1 MANNTFSILNSDYE
15 LAYGSVLNVL
25 YTDENPNTP
34 YAVQVI
40 ILGDFVKKAF
50 QDETDPETVTAI
62 PLNTYSTRIPLKN
75 EVVLLINALSK
86 NSTGFISRYRTYYI
100 DVVGLQANVHHNT
113 LPLTG
118 VNENSESQ
126 TSGNASEYES
136 AENGQTTTPTE
147 TSDENV
153 IDENFQLTENVKL
166 IQHYVGDTIFQGR
179 FGQSIRFS
187 STQKNTNLFT
197 KAPNWSEGT
206 GPITIIRNTKQTT
219 DTGKVNDF
227 VTEDFTNDDSVIVL
241 SSDQKL
247 NFEEGSKVSTSLNSK
262 GITSWRDS
270 AFGESSQ
277 ILLSSRRLIFN
288 SSQNEIVAFAKTGI
302 ALSTE
307 TSVTIDAQDDISL
320 NANRVEIGT
329 DASEQML
336 LGNAFQSWMEKFIDT
351 LSLLTVI
358 TPTGPA
364 SPLTSTPQWTQIET
378 LKAQLPDLLSEI
390 GFISKTTS
398 VSTSD
403 SVQTVSEPVPRQ
415 SVAERTQP
423 NEEKVQQ
430 LESEPA
436 PVDPQVQALIDLE
449 ITRFKYPGEPD
460 NLNT

>member
-1 MANNTFSILNSDYE
+1 MAGPRTFNLNSGDYE
-15 LAYGSVLNVL
+15 LAYGTVYDVI
-25 YTDENPNTP
+25 YTDNNPLTVYGVVVHMLERAVDP
-34 YAVQVI
+34 YAIDSTNIKTFIAV
-40 ILGDFVKKAF
+40 
-50 QDETDPETVTAI
+50 
-62 PLNTYSTRIPLKN
+62 PLNMNIQRIPLIN
-75 EVVLLINALSK
+75 ETVLLLKSPSSDSAITSMTYKIYYVDIVSLQSNVSHNTIPLIAEQPKL
-86 NSTGFISRYRTYYI
+86 NSTQG
-100 DVVGLQANVHHNT
+100 
-113 LPLTG
+113 
-118 VNENSESQ
+118 NS
-126 TSGNASEYES
+126 SEYE
-136 AENGQTTTPTE
+136 QTE
-147 TSDENV
+147 SGAVSDDSESDPV
-153 IDENFQLTENVKL
+153 DENFQQNSNNKPL
-166 IQHYVGDTIFQGR
+166 QHYVGDTIFQGR

-187 STQKNTNLFT
+187 STQKNSDLFI

-206 GPITIIRNTKQTT
+206 GPITIIRNTKQDT

-227 VTEDFTNDDSVIVL
+227 VTEDFTNDDSIIVL

-336 LGNAFQSWMEKFIDT
+336 LGNAFQSWMEQFIDT

-378 LKAQLPDLLSEI
+378 LKSQLPDLLSEI

-398 VSTSD
+398 VT
-403 SVQTVSEPVPRQ
+403 TGQ
-415 SVAERTQP
+415 SNNGVARPPLERTSIVETSQP
-423 NEEKVQQ
+423 DETAAAESEQRALEETDPEVQATFD
-430 LESEPA
+430 LESNRFRNSNEPG
-436 PVDPQVQALIDLE
+436 LTL
-449 ITRFKYPGEPD
+449 
-460 NLNT
+460 

>member
-1 MANNTFSILNSDYE
+1 
-15 LAYGSVLNVL
+15 
-25 YTDENPNTP
+25 
-34 YAVQVI
+34 
-40 ILGDFVKKAF
+40 
-50 QDETDPETVTAI
+50 
-62 PLNTYSTRIPLKN
+62 
-75 EVVLLINALSK
+75 
-86 NSTGFISRYRTYYI
+86 
-100 DVVGLQANVHHNT
+100 
-113 LPLTG
+113 
-118 VNENSESQ
+118 
-126 TSGNASEYES
+126 
-136 AENGQTTTPTE
+136 
-147 TSDENV
+147 
-153 IDENFQLTENVKL
+153 
-166 IQHYVGDTIFQGR
+166 
-179 FGQSIRFS
+179 
-187 STQKNTNLFT
+187 
-197 KAPNWSEGT
+197 
-206 GPITIIRNTKQTT
+206 
-219 DTGKVNDF
+219 
-227 VTEDFTNDDSVIVL
+227 
-241 SSDQKL
+241 
-247 NFEEGSKVSTSLNSK
+247 
-262 GITSWRDS
+262 
-270 AFGESSQ
+270 
-277 ILLSSRRLIFN
+277 
-288 SSQNEIVAFAKTGI
+288 
-302 ALSTE
+302 LSTE

>member
-1 MANNTFSILNSDYE
+1 MAGPRTFNLNSGDYE
-15 LAYGSVLNVL
+15 LAYGAVYDVI
-25 YTDENPNTP
+25 YTDNNPLTVYGVVVHMLERAVDP
-34 YAVQVI
+34 YAI
-40 ILGDFVKKAF
+40 DSTNIKTFIAM
-50 QDETDPETVTAI
+50 
-62 PLNTYSTRIPLKN
+62 PLNMNIQRIPLIN
-75 EVVLLINALSK
+75 ETVLLLKSPSSDSAITSMTYK
-86 NSTGFISRYRTYYI
+86 IYYI
-100 DVVGLQANVHHNT
+100 DIVSLQSNVSHNT
-113 LPLTG
+113 IPLIA
-118 VNENSESQ
+118 EQPKLNSTQ
-126 TSGNASEYES
+126 GNSSEYE
-136 AENGQTTTPTE
+136 QTE
-147 TSDENV
+147 SGAVSDDSESDPV
-153 IDENFQLTENVKL
+153 DENFQQNSNNKPL
-166 IQHYVGDTIFQGR
+166 QHYVGDTIFQGR

-187 STQKNTNLFT
+187 STQKNSDLFT

-206 GPITIIRNTKQTT
+206 GPITIIRNTKQAT
-219 DTGKVNDF
+219 DTGKINDF
-227 VTEDFTNDDSVIVL
+227 VTEDFTNDDSIIVL

-378 LKAQLPDLLSEI
+378 LKSQLPDLLSEI

-398 VSTSD
+398 VTIG
-403 SVQTVSEPVPRQ
+403 Q
-415 SVAERTQP
+415 SNNRADRPPPERTSIVESSQP
-423 NEEKVQQ
+423 DETAAAESEQRALEETDPEVQATYD
-430 LESEPA
+430 LESNRFRNSNEPG
-436 PVDPQVQALIDLE
+436 LTL
-449 ITRFKYPGEPD
+449 
-460 NLNT
+460 